1 MIFLL
6 LLLAQ
11 SSPPV
16 PPPESGLAWGF
27 PCSFDQ
33 SRMCEVF
40 EMEVKEGTSAFL
52 DKKFKDARQDA
63 MCMGKPI
70 SGLMRYFANGTAPS
84 SLVGTLFPQGV
95 AVVYEK
101 NDTTG
106 TLEDGGAAIFLT
118 DKKYILGFK
127 ATQANWGGAV
137 LTWECSL

>member
-1 MIFLL
+1 MILLL

-11 SSPPV
+11 QIPE
-16 PPPESGLAWGF
+16 PPPLAWGF

-40 EMEVKEGTSAFL
+40 EMVVNEKPSAFI
-52 DKKFKDARQDA
+52 DVKFKNARQDA

-70 SGLMRYFANGTAPS
+70 SGLIRYFANGTSPS

-95 AVVYEK
+95 NVVYEK

-137 LTWECSL
+137 LTWECSLQ